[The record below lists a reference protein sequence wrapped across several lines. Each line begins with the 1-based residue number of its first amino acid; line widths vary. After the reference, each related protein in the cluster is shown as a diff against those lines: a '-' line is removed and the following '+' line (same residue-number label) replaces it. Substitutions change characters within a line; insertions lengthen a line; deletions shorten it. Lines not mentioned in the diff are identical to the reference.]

1 MVDSVVRGTMAELMR
16 DGPRYHK
23 AVEDAKADVE
33 RHKGMGKGREYGVCK
48 CCRDDHYGS
57 VTLAECDGCRR
68 MVCKGCLAYLYSEY
82 LCCEC
87 RGSDHVP
94 EDYDHTS
101 ADERELWA
109 DQDYHSDK
117 DEGKVG

>member
-1 MVDSVVRGTMAELMR
+1 
-16 DGPRYHK
+16 
-23 AVEDAKADVE
+23 
-33 RHKGMGKGREYGVCK
+33 MGKGNVYGVCK

-57 VTLAECDGCRR
+57 VTLAECDSCRR
-68 MVCKGCLAYLYSEY
+68 MVCRDCLLYIESEGRGEY
-82 LCCEC
+82 QCCDC
-87 RGSDHVP
+87 RGVDHVP

>member
-57 VTLAECDGCRR
+57 VALVECPICKR
-68 MVCKGCLAYLYSEY
+68 MVCKDCLVGF
-82 LCCEC
+82 CCDC
-87 RGSDHVP
+87 RGVDHTP
-94 EDYDHTS
+94 TDYDHTS
-101 ADERELWA
+101 ADEDELWA